1 MSVNEFS
8 EVLKKNS
15 VQINGSLNEN
25 LTVGELGMDSFDI
38 MMISFDLE
46 THAGHELKLSLN
58 DTICDVLR
66 KVNNEV

>member
-15 VQINGSLNEN
+15 VQIDGSLN
-25 LTVGELGMDSFDI
+25 GELGMDSFDI